1 MHQLVGTGWS
11 NALYLRHQVCVEEQQ
26 QFLAGLVDRFN
37 LTFPLTV
44 DFSGSKYWLNGK
56 GPYQCGEASTAF
68 LAGANSHEASGN
80 TSQLTQELEAVLKAF
95 GSHLSPFSEERKSTA
110 VGVLTAIFSGGPQP
124 EQKIFDS
131 GIMRSKTF

>member
-1 MHQLVGTGWS
+1 M
-11 NALYLRHQVCVEEQQ
+11 
-26 QFLAGLVDRFN
+26 
-37 LTFPLTV
+37 
-44 DFSGSKYWLNGK
+44 
-56 GPYQCGEASTAF
+56 TAF
-68 LAGANSHEASGN
+68 LAGVSSCEPTGD
-80 TSQLTQELEAVLKAF
+80 TSQLAQELEAVLKIF

>member
-1 MHQLVGTGWS
+1 MLCTI
-11 NALYLRHQVCVEEQQ
+11 
-26 QFLAGLVDRFN
+26 QF
-37 LTFPLTV
+37 
-44 DFSGSKYWLNGK
+44 DFSADRRFQRQRVLDQRRR
-56 GPYQCGEASTAF
+56 GPYQCGEASAAF